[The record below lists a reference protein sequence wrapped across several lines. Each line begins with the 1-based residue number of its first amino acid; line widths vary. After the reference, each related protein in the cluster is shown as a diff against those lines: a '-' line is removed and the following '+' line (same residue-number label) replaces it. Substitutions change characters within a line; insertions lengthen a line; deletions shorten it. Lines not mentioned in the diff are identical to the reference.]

1 MLTNQKDSIE
11 KINLYKYMKVNQP
24 ELPLLHENI
33 VKANIYTVMS
43 HIVNKD
49 GTSFSTTY
57 KCQKITF

>member
-1 MLTNQKDSIE
+1 
-11 KINLYKYMKVNQP
+11 MKVNQP

-49 GTSFSTTY
+49 GTSFSTTF